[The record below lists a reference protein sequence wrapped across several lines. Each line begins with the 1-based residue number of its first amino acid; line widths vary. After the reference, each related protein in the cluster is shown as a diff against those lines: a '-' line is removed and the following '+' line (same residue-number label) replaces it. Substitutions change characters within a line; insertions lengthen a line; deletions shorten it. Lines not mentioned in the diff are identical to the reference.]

1 MVPAEVPYPPTDVL
15 VRSLDESETRV
26 RLIEA
31 QLEQAMGGYH
41 DLKTENEALRAQIL
55 ELQGKQKASVDAS
68 AVLERQKRAAA
79 RELQNERET
88 IYGRYIDILDN
99 FDRAFDNW
107 LLNAD
112 KFNRN
117 SRNTRRKT
125 RSEEGYE
132 HNMNMLKESLA
143 QAGWD
148 E

>member
-1 MVPAEVPYPPTDVL
+1 MTPLIPAEEVPKVRHYKRMVPKDWKPNQKHIDRANELNIDVNTEAEKFYNY
-15 VRSLDESETRV
+15 SHSNGKKYLD
-26 RLIEA
+26 
-31 QLEQAMGGYH
+31 
-41 DLKTENEALRAQIL
+41 
-55 ELQGKQKASVDAS
+55 
-68 AVLERQKRAAA
+68 
-79 RELQNERET
+79 
-88 IYGRYIDILDN
+88 

-117 SRNTRRKT
+117 GQSRRKT

>member
-1 MVPAEVPYPPTDVL
+1 MNTEAEKFYNY
-15 VRSLDESETRV
+15 SHSNGKKYLD
-26 RLIEA
+26 
-31 QLEQAMGGYH
+31 
-41 DLKTENEALRAQIL
+41 
-55 ELQGKQKASVDAS
+55 
-68 AVLERQKRAAA
+68 
-79 RELQNERET
+79 
-88 IYGRYIDILDN
+88 

-117 SRNTRRKT
+117 GQSRRKT